1 MRYMKESVKEW
12 VQYIICIVCVMGAM
26 IMSFLAM
33 YIKPEGEIDESI
45 LWLIAQVLVFV
56 GSIFGINTVNNINIK
71 KIRNMSKEK
80 NDNME

>member
-1 MRYMKESVKEW
+1 MKESTKEL

-33 YIKPEGEIDESI
+33 YIEPEGEIDESI

-56 GSIFGINTVNNINIK
+56 GSIFGINTVSNINIR
-71 KIRNMSKEK
+71 KIGNMSKEK
-80 NDNME
+80 NDSMV